1 MINQKRKLR
10 KGKTKVNLLT
20 SIFFLIFI
28 ASFILFLTVSNIRLQ
43 ARREE
48 VLREIKAITKEI
60 DELEEQK
67 QIFQARISQQEH
79 RHILEREARTR
90 FSLKGPGEQ
99 VVVILEPEQ
108 GLLPTEPLK
117 KDKGF
122 WQRFLDFFF
131 HL

>member
-10 KGKTKVNLLT
+10 KGRTKVNLVT
-20 SIFFLIFI
+20 AIFFLIFI
-28 ASFILFLTVSNIRLQ
+28 TSFILFFTVSNIRLQ
-43 ARREE
+43 ARRGE
-48 VLREIKAITKEI
+48 VLRKIEAVTEEIN
-60 DELEEQK
+60 ELEEQK
-67 QIFQARISQQEH
+67 QIFQARIFQQEH

-108 GLLPTEPLK
+108 GLLPTEPLE
-117 KDKGF
+117 KDKGL
-122 WQRFLDFFF
+122 WQRLLEFFF